1 MAEIKNNVRIL
12 LLLLLMFVV
21 LEEDD
26 DDNEVLVIL
35 LAVAVLI
42 EPLEEMVIL
51 AFGVNGDDGVEFILV
66 LLTILFLPLLAAL
79 LDTMSF
85 FKSSVSCHV

>member
-1 MAEIKNNVRIL
+1 
-12 LLLLLMFVV
+12 MFVV

-42 EPLEEMVIL
+42 EPLEEMVFL

-66 LLTILFLPLLAAL
+66 LLPILLLPLLAALL